1 MVKKLTKPGSV
12 MRMNLSRYST
22 LRWVPLAACLAALAA
37 CGDAGQPMGSQDLSG
52 QVKLNPSSST
62 GVSHYAASRLLDQAS
77 MGPTPDSVA
86 RVRTLG
92 IGAWVDEQLRLPVS
106 RIVTPPSLI
115 EYDVNLDQAASNRAW
130 RQHRMA
136 LVNAAVANPD
146 QLRTRVAWVLSN
158 YLVVSTRKVFA
169 YGGNEYWNTL
179 MDGAFGSYGD
189 LLKNVTR
196 SPAMGNFLDNNQNNR
211 FNLNENYG
219 RELMQLFSVGL
230 VMLNLDG
237 TPKRD
242 AGGKPIETY
251 TQFDVIEATR
261 ALTGWQYVENPE
273 AKQFRNPSNSSNYGK
288 PMEARWTDG
297 HDTKEK
303 TVLGRK
309 IPAGGTAVTDLDALV
324 EILLTHPNTAPFV
337 ATRLIQG
344 LTTSDPSPAYVQR
357 VATVFQQTKGDMSKV
372 VRAVLMDTEARV
384 GDDPTKAAANFGRIR
399 EPYLQHVSITRGLG
413 CRTALTYRNRPE
425 EVMVPRNQM
434 PLHAFSVFGFYPPN
448 HRAPGSNLL
457 APEQKTLLST
467 EFDERLGR
475 YEWNFQDV
483 SGLEASGCDVETF
496 KKAATSDAQLLE
508 LINQR
513 FFRGAMTPATR
524 QALSESVLSWQRDSP
539 MRLTAVYLQNAS
551 ITPAF
556 GAAR

>member
-1 MVKKLTKPGSV
+1 
-12 MRMNLSRYST
+12 MNLSRDSAFG
-22 LRWVPLAACLAALAA
+22 WVPLAICLAALAG
-37 CGDAGQPMGSQDLSG
+37 CGDAGQQEGHQIGSQDLSG
-52 QVKLNPSSST
+52 QVKLNPSSTT

-86 RVRTLG
+86 RVRSQG

-106 RIVTPPSLI
+106 RIATPPSLI
-115 EYDVNLDQAASNRAW
+115 EYDLNLDQATADRAW
-130 RQHRMA
+130 RHHRMA

-158 YLVVSTRKVFA
+158 YLVVSTRKVQA
-169 YGGNEYWNTL
+169 YGGSEYWNLL

-196 SPAMGNFLDNNQNNR
+196 SPAMGFYLDNSQNTR
-211 FNLNENYG
+211 SNLNENYG

-237 TPKRD
+237 TLKRD
-242 AGGKPIETY
+242 SAGKPIETY
-251 TQFDVIEATR
+251 KQFDVIEATR
-261 ALTGWQYVENPE
+261 SLTGWYFVANPE
-273 AKQFRNPSNSSNYGK
+273 AAKFRNPANWANYGK
-288 PMEARWTDG
+288 PMGVRWVDN
-297 HDTKEK
+297 HDTAEK
-303 TVLGRK
+303 TVLGKK
-309 IPAGGTAVTDLDALV
+309 IPAGGTAASDLDALV
-324 EILLTHPNTAPFV
+324 EILVTHPNTAPFV
-337 ATRLIQG
+337 AIRLIQG

-372 VRAVLMDTEARV
+372 VRAVLVDPEARI
-384 GDDPTKAAANFGRIR
+384 GDDSTKAAANFGRIR
-399 EPYLQHVSITRGLG
+399 EPFLQHISITRGLG
-413 CRTALTYRNRPE
+413 CRTALTNRNRPE
-425 EVMVPRNQM
+425 EAMLPRDQQ
-434 PLHAFSVFGFYPPN
+434 PLYAFSVFGFYPPN

-467 EFDERLGR
+467 EFDDRLGR
-475 YEWNFQDV
+475 YESSFQHEA
-483 SGLEASGCDVETF
+483 GLAASGCDLETF
-496 KKAATSDAQLLE
+496 KKAAASDAQLLE

-556 GAAR
+556 GAAK